1 MAGAYATEAIV
12 LRSFRTGE
20 ADRVVHLLTP
30 GFGRVNVIAKGA
42 RKTTGKMGARLEPL
56 TRIDAIVQPG
66 KSDLSTITGADVLW
80 SGDELRRDP
89 IRALA
94 ATGGI
99 EAIVRLFPEP
109 EPDERLFRGL
119 QRDLEALTEP
129 LGDDVRGAA
138 DTITLGFVLKLL
150 ALAGWRPEVAACVTC
165 GAPVAVYDA
174 AAGCAFCA
182 TCGSGSPL
190 DPIAANAAAQL
201 LAAPLGGVS
210 TPAPPARVAI
220 ARVCRETAEHHGG
233 VRLALLGQGVTA

>member
-1 MAGAYATEAIV
+1 M
-12 LRSFRTGE
+12 
-20 ADRVVHLLTP
+20 
-30 GFGRVNVIAKGA
+30 
-42 RKTTGKMGARLEPL
+42 
-56 TRIDAIVQPG
+56 
-66 KSDLSTITGADVLW
+66 LW

-119 QRDLEALTEP
+119 QRYLEALTEP

-150 ALAGWRPEVAACVTC
+150 ALAGWRPEVAACVAC

-190 DPIAANAAAQL
+190 DPIAANAATHL
-201 LAAPLGGVS
+201 LAAPLGEVS
-210 TPAPPARVAI
+210 TPAPTARAAI